1 MILGEPAP
9 RPYSRPGNGAGQK
22 SPSKYAILTFMRI
35 ALNAHLLANGPSY
48 RAAGIHSYISNL
60 LRHLPAAV
68 EGDDDWRFEAHVG
81 AGNTAAFDGIH
92 MARAGADTSSA
103 WRRILWEQTQQPREL
118 RGVDLHH
125 AMAFV
130 APIVLPA
137 PMVVTVYDL
146 SFIRYPGRMSPARRH
161 YLRLMTSLTCKRAR
175 RILAISQST
184 ADDLQKELGLPARKI
199 DVTPLGYDK
208 ALFFPRQPAE
218 IDHFRRKHSLP
229 ERFWLFVGT
238 LEPRKNLML
247 LLEAYRL
254 LDKDARLPLILGGG
268 VGWRGEQILAAIE
281 QMELS
286 DAVKHV
292 GFVPAA
298 DLPLWYNCAEAFLYP
313 SIYEGFG
320 LPVLEAMACGTPVIA
335 SDVAALTEIVGK
347 AGLCIAPDNLVR
359 WAAALQAVREEDEW
373 RETVGQYAA
382 LGAQR
387 YSWQRTALLTVRS
400 YLYAMLDKDPPP
412 LEDQEDASDASE

>member
-1 MILGEPAP
+1 
-9 RPYSRPGNGAGQK
+9 
-22 SPSKYAILTFMRI
+22 MRI
-35 ALNAHLLANGPSY
+35 ALNAQLLANGPGY

-68 EGDDDWRFEAHVG
+68 DGDGDWRFEAHVG

-92 MARAGADTSSA
+92 MARAGTDTRSV
-103 WRRILWEQTQQPREL
+103 WRRIIWEQTQQPREL
-118 RGVDLHH
+118 RGVDLYH
-125 AMAFV
+125 ALAF
-130 APIVLPA
+130 ASPIVLPV
-137 PMVVTVYDL
+137 PMVVTVHDL
-146 SFIRYPGRMSPARRH
+146 SFIRFPARMSPARRH
-161 YLRLMTSLTCKRAR
+161 YLRAMTSLSCKRAR
-175 RILAISQST
+175 RVIANSQST
-184 ADDLQKELGLPARKI
+184 ANDLQQHLGVPARKI

-208 ALFFPRQPAE
+208 ALFHPRQPAE
-218 IDHFRRKHSLP
+218 VEHFRRKQGLP
-229 ERFWLFVGT
+229 ERFWFFVGT

-254 LDKDARLPLILGGG
+254 LDKEARLPLLLGGG

-281 QMELS
+281 QLGIGDS
-286 DAVKHV
+286 VKHV
-292 GFVPAA
+292 GYIPAA
-298 DLPLWYNCAEAFLYP
+298 DLPLWYNCAEVFVYP

-320 LPVLEAMACGTPVIA
+320 LPVLEAMACGTPVLA
-335 SDVAALTEIVGK
+335 SDVTALSEIVGQ
-347 AGLCIAPDNLVR
+347 AGMCIAPDDLVR

-382 LGAQR
+382 QAAHR

-400 YLYAMLDKDPPP
+400 YLYAALDKDPP